1 MVMPVPQGCGHGRS
15 GAAGRKCEH
24 GQPISKTFH
33 STLARPFIDF
43 VGRTGAAS
51 ARHTSIDLKLR
62 HGQTTD
68 DTMATQTL
76 HGACACGRNRY
87 VVEIPAHQV
96 DQAEVRYDN
105 TSASR
110 TSLCGAYRLPN

>member
-1 MVMPVPQGCGHGRS
+1 VDGKR
-15 GAAGRKCEH
+15 EH

-33 STLARPFIDF
+33 HTPASHLLTLLVAR
-43 VGRTGAAS
+43 GRRRHVTHSQEAAT
-51 ARHTSIDLKLR
+51 R
-62 HGQTTD
+62 TD
-68 DTMATQTL
+68 DDDDDDDTTTMATQTL

-96 DQAEVRYDN
+96 QQAEVRYDN

-110 TSLCGAYRLPN
+110 KSRCGRD